1 MVSLRRTLAALLV
14 ALTALTATSGVVL
27 AQDLPAGIER
37 EVEQGRRAHPQIV
50 ARYGGAYDDPKL
62 QAYVERVGGRVRG
75 VSELAELPFTFTVL
89 DTPVVNAFAVPGGYV
104 YVTRGI
110 LALLNDE
117 AELAGVLGHEIGH
130 VVERHGTERQ
140 GRGGLL
146 GMGSVLLGTIAGAY
160 LGGEVGARI
169 GGQLGQVAGQ
179 GAVQSYSRGQ
189 EYESDK
195 IGVRYLAR
203 AGYDP
208 FAMGDA
214 LEALESNQ
222 ELQAQLR
229 GRPGGDNSLL
239 GGFFSSHPNTPDRV
253 ARADARARERLD
265 DAAVRG
271 DARNRA
277 EYLAAIDG
285 MVYGESPAQG
295 FVRGRRF
302 VHPEMRFA
310 FTAPD
315 GFALQNTPRQVVAQ
329 GQGRVIVF
337 DIDRDPGGG
346 LPTYVARGW
355 TGGQVDNAEPV
366 RLGGFEAAL
375 GYGAVTIEGKGQA
388 EAAAGVVRGGNGALY
403 RFLLLT
409 NDLGQQDLNDVLA
422 TMRDFEFLDPEEAAR
437 YRPLRLHVDVIK
449 PGRDPLDYAAAMAGD
464 LPEATLTTLNGL
476 DRGATLAPGDPIK
489 LIGGD

>member
-1 MVSLRRTLAALLV
+1 MSLRRSLAGLLV
-14 ALTALTATSGVVL
+14 ALTALTSGVVL

-37 EVEQGRRAHPQIV
+37 EVEQGRKAHPQIV
-50 ARYGGAYDDPKL
+50 AQYGGAYDDPKL
-62 QAYVERVGGRVRG
+62 QAYVERVGGRVKA

-160 LGGEVGARI
+160 LGGEMGARI
-169 GGQLGQVAGQ
+169 GQQLGRVAGQ

-222 ELQAQLR
+222 ELQEQLQ
-229 GRPGGDNSLL
+229 GRAGGDNSLL

-253 ARADARARERLD
+253 ARADERAQGRLD
-265 DAAVRG
+265 DGAVRG
-271 DARNRA
+271 DARGRA
-277 EYLAAIDG
+277 EHLAAIEG

-302 VHPEMRFA
+302 VHPDLRFA
-310 FTAPD
+310 FEVPD

-329 GQGRVIVF
+329 GRDRVIVF

-346 LPTYVARGW
+346 LPAYVARGW
-355 TGGQVDNAEPV
+355 TEGQIANAEPV
-366 RLGGFEAAL
+366 RLESGLEAAL
-375 GYGAVTIEGKGQA
+375 GYGAVTIEGRGRA
-388 EAAAGVVRGGNGALY
+388 EAAAGVVRGGNGVLY
-403 RFLLLT
+403 RFILLT
-409 NDLGQQDLNDVLA
+409 DDLGRQGLDDVLA
-422 TMRDFEFLDPEEAAR
+422 TVRGFRLLSPEEAAGF
-437 YRPLRLHVDVIK
+437 RPLRLDIEVIA
-449 PGRDPLDYAAAMAGD
+449 PGRRPEDYAAAMAVD
-464 LPEATLTTLNGL
+464 SPMATLAALNGL
-476 DRGATLAPGDPIK
+476 DRGATLAPGDSIK
-489 LIGGD
+489 LVEGD